1 MEIKIVTEIQKVVEN
16 TKENG
21 EIKNQDTGE
30 ILNKIESINEK
41 IEVKVVENTKE
52 NGEIKNQ
59 DIEVKNINQTIE
71 QPDKIQNVFVEEQKQ
86 LEDKKNTEIIS
97 DNNLLKSDLKKNEE
111 ILNEENKKTE
121 KNDTKKN
128 INNKII
134 KSISGIE
141 EEFKSIKNNQTKS
154 RNNCWNEPINRNLIY
169 KNINNINRSVAY
181 KNINKLYLSE
191 KDDQLDFDFSFYSN
205 VNQRLNKFNGDE
217 IIILDKP
224 FLQLDI
230 LQFIGCESNKSQVNA
245 LYQINLISSELYSS
259 VIAMNIMKCL
269 ILIDFLFEHCENR
282 SDGPFPIYTSFC
294 EINDDNNSIE
304 LNQIL
309 YDHKFDIK
317 TSAFIQLFDLLDNTF
332 TINDKSKIKSSI
344 DDIQSFIKFIK
355 SQPEMTQE
363 AVNFNSNLEIPKLRT
378 ILITIEKELKH
389 IKYEK
394 GVFLVPENSTL
405 ALRDIIEYQEGVFP
419 DTKEESKKDKNTLRD
434 NIIDITLVLVIA
446 GITYLVIEE
455 FKNDDESENDQINKD
470 NLKIETI
477 QNGTQDDKLRGLVDT
492 LEKEYEIC
500 KESTKRIKEVLNQY
514 KNKVEK
520 NDEDLIKII
529 SVLKKK

>member
-1 MEIKIVTEIQKVVEN
+1 MDMQGKLEVVEN

-21 EIKNQDTGE
+21 EKEKQDTE
-30 ILNKIESINEK
+30 
-41 IEVKVVENTKE
+41 
-52 NGEIKNQ
+52 Q
-59 DIEVKNINQTIE
+59 NINNKSMNQIIE

-86 LEDKKNTEIIS
+86 EDEKNTEIIS
-97 DNNLLKSDLKKNEE
+97 DNNLLKSDLQKNEE

-121 KNDTKKN
+121 KNDTKEN

-154 RNNCWNEPINRNLIY
+154 RNNCSNEPINRSLIY
-169 KNINNINRSVAY
+169 ENINNINRSVAYENINNINRSVAY

-191 KDDQLDFDFSFYSN
+191 KDDQLDFDLSFHSN

-230 LQFIGCESNKSQVNA
+230 LQLIGYEPNKSQVNV
-245 LYQINLISSELYSS
+245 LYQINLISSELHSS
-259 VIAMNIMKCL
+259 VIAKNIMKCL

-282 SDGPFPIYTSFC
+282 SNGPFPIYTSFC

-309 YDHKFDIK
+309 YDNKFDIK

-344 DDIQSFIKFIK
+344 DDIQSFIKLIK

-419 DTKEESKKDKNTLRD
+419 DTKDYVNETRMKGNISIEESKKDKNTLRD

-529 SVLKKK
+529 SILKKK

>member
-1 MEIKIVTEIQKVVEN
+1 MQKCELIKNHKAN
-16 TKENG
+16 SR
-21 EIKNQDTGE
+21 EIKNKYTCYNIPEESHEDTSFS
-30 ILNKIESINEK
+30 LNIKEYENIQESNDNIEM
-41 IEVKVVENTKE
+41 
-52 NGEIKNQ
+52 
-59 DIEVKNINQTIE
+59 
-71 QPDKIQNVFVEEQKQ
+71 
-86 LEDKKNTEIIS
+86 
-97 DNNLLKSDLKKNEE
+97 
-111 ILNEENKKTE
+111 
-121 KNDTKKN
+121 
-128 INNKII
+128 
-134 KSISGIE
+134 
-141 EEFKSIKNNQTKS
+141 
-154 RNNCWNEPINRNLIY
+154 
-169 KNINNINRSVAY
+169 
-181 KNINKLYLSE
+181 
-191 KDDQLDFDFSFYSN
+191 
-205 VNQRLNKFNGDE
+205 RLNK
-217 IIILDKP
+217 P
-224 FLQLDI
+224 FLRLRIELYYDI
-230 LQFIGCESNKSQVNA
+230 FHYNESK
-245 LYQINLISSELYSS
+245 YQINLISSELHSS
-259 VIAMNIMKCL
+259 VIAKNIMKCL

-282 SDGPFPIYTSFC
+282 SNGPFPIYTSFC

-309 YDHKFDIK
+309 YDNKFDIK

-344 DDIQSFIKFIK
+344 DDIQSFIKLIK

-419 DTKEESKKDKNTLRD
+419 DTKDYVNETRMKGNISIEESKKDKNTLRD

-529 SVLKKK
+529 SILKKK